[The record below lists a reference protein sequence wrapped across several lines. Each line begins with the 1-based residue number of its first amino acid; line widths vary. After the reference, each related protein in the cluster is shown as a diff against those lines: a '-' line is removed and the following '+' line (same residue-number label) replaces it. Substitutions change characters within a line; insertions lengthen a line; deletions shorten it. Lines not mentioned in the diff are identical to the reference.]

1 MKSTPGYPFST
12 FFQSSLQ
19 ALAIFLVCIAKE
31 RRQVSNTSIAYVLDK
46 LKGKGGLNGWQWI
59 FLVEGI
65 ATIFLGI
72 LTWLYIADFPD
83 KATFLS
89 EKERQVGG
97 SLYHFLDCYL
107 PSVKGGP

>member
-1 MKSTPGYPFST
+1 
-12 FFQSSLQ
+12 
-19 ALAIFLVCIAKE
+19 
-31 RRQVSNTSIAYVLDK
+31 LDK

-72 LTWLYIADFPD
+72 LTWFYIADFPD

-89 EKERQVGG
+89 EKERKV
-97 SLYHFLDCYL
+97 SVFLW
-107 PSVKGGP
+107 